1 MSKATIEQLEKE
13 LAAKKLKKE
22 AQEFVER
29 QVSPFKIED
38 DFGKQK
44 IDLKLWWYRTFGD
57 SRTAASHNGSAPVLK
72 TECGEIPGGGSSP
85 PAAANLNQGLY
96 NNNQT
101 NQQTYGI
108 I

>member
-44 IDLKLWWYRTFGD
+44 IDLKL
-57 SRTAASHNGSAPVLK
+57 
-72 TECGEIPGGGSSP
+72 
-85 PAAANLNQGLY
+85 
-96 NNNQT
+96 
-101 NQQTYGI
+101 
-108 I
+108 